1 MPRLSI
7 KQLRRM
13 GQKKRRHDER
23 LQEHEPEPEPDP
35 DPDPEPYPEPDP
47 EPDPKLGPPVLSVE
61 QVALVLIDIGF
72 LEYLRDFMSSSK
84 TCKTAV
90 TRTSEFLWHVRPEIT
105 RSNLPQLL
113 LELDPA
119 NLLEYIRYLEGSCRR
134 TAGTVSH
141 NTIS

>member
-1 MPRLSI
+1 MHPVA
-7 KQLRRM
+7 RM

-23 LQEHEPEPEPDP
+23 LPEHGPKPELEPEPEP
-35 DPDPEPYPEPDP
+35 
-47 EPDPKLGPPVLSVE
+47 VV

-90 TRTSEFLWHVRPEIT
+90 MRTSEFLWHVRPEIT